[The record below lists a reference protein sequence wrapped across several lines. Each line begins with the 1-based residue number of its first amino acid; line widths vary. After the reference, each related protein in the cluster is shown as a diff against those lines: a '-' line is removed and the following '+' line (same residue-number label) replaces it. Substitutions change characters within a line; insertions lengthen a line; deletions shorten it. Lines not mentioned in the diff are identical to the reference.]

1 MKVCLTTATINNS
14 KSSVRFG
21 NKYNQNSNHINLDQF
36 KKNNPCIADY
46 EIDISNGDLKKI
58 YLRKPVPV
66 WEVFDSIVNSDDV
79 LLKSSILRNLHTM
92 EELSYMSENLKQM
105 KNLSEHRVKSL
116 EGIGAFAFAFETE
129 DGKILKVTPYQHFP
143 NGRKPDDFDLPIE
156 KTGNKNGVYYYLEAK
171 VSNENITDNELKE
184 FINYIREKGYTVR
197 DYIGFTAD
205 EEYLNKAQFG
215 KTPDGKLY
223 LIDPGCAVAPYKR
236 KFAITS
242 LIKKLWS
249 FFKHK

>member
-1 MKVCLTTATINNS
+1 MKINSYPILINIAKNPVSFLGGVS
-14 KSSVRFG
+14 KDFD
-21 NKYNQNSNHINLDQF
+21 NINLDQF
-36 KKNNPCIADY
+36 KKNNSCIADY

-79 LLKSSILRNLHTM
+79 LLKSAILRNLHTM
-92 EELSYMSENLKQM
+92 DELSYMSENLKQM

-184 FINYIREKGYTVR
+184 FVNYIREKGYTVR

-236 KFAITS
+236 KFGITS
-242 LIKKLWS
+242 LIKKLCS
-249 FFKHK
+249 IFRHK